1 MRWASYNVVT
11 HMNDIE
17 TEQMQAIM
25 GLIVNAGNARGFAK
39 EAIDAAHEK
48 NFAEAR
54 SKLDEAN
61 SALNEAHNSQTA
73 MLTKEASGDHV
84 PLTLL
89 MVHSQDHL
97 MTAITYI
104 DLAKELVAVYERI
117 YK

>member
-39 EAIDAAHEK
+39 EAIDAAREK

-73 MLTKEASGDHV
+73 MHADQRG
-84 PLTLL
+84 
-89 MVHSQDHL
+89 
-97 MTAITYI
+97 
-104 DLAKELVAVYERI
+104 
-117 YK
+117 

>member
-1 MRWASYNVVT
+1 MSE
-11 HMNDIE
+11 IE
-17 TEQMQAIM
+17 TEQMQAVM

-39 EAIDAAHEK
+39 EEIDAARKK
-48 NFAEAR
+48 NFTEAR
-54 SKLDEAN
+54 SKLDKAN
-61 SALNEAHNSQTA
+61 SALNEAHNSQSS
-73 MLTKEASGDHV
+73 MLTKEASGDHI